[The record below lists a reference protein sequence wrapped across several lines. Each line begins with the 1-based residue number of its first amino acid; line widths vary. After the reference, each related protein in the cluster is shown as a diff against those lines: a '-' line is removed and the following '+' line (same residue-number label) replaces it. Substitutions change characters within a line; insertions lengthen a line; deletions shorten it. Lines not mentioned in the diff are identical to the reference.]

1 MPFTAKSGKFN
12 ASIKTVTVGTG
23 DKAITL
29 GGENVLPFYTFDA
42 PIENAPKVGIEI
54 TDFGMENEPECVK
67 KYYEGCT
74 TLADIAKKL
83 LLLRVLTSYASV
95 WRAAIPTEQTN
106 QQRN

>member
-12 ASIKTVTVGTG
+12 ASINTLTVGTG

-54 TDFGMENEPECVK
+54 TDGGM
-67 KYYEGCT
+67 
-74 TLADIAKKL
+74 A
-83 LLLRVLTSYASV
+83 
-95 WRAAIPTEQTN
+95 
-106 QQRN
+106 